1 MRRSGEAGGTIAR
14 LEGKALPASPK
25 AEAAGALASARS
37 GVRQLSAI
45 PAILLAAS
53 IVAVLYDGYRYPL
66 RINDSATS
74 STYRSTP
81 LSLQAGKYAILGAL
95 ALALIVVA
103 IRNRRDLA
111 RLTRA
116 DLILLSLGSFAL
128 LRALAASVS
137 THSTLSVRT
146 ILPLVCGIP
155 FALAGASWVHA
166 RAGRGAAFV
175 RAAATF
181 GAAVVLLHAATNV
194 VEMGLWA
201 AIGRLPALAY
211 SHGLVRFGG
220 VWDDPNSTAVFSA
233 LLITAVLGGALAG
246 RRRLATVAVAAALFN
261 LVVAWSFSGWLV
273 FVVGV
278 IGVGVPRLGWR
289 KVVTGLA
296 ALAVAVAA
304 IIGLA
309 AVTGTDVGSA
319 ASTKLKSARSRLGLD
334 HHLVHAHGVG
344 SWLVG
349 AARAPRVEDAFGTW
363 LSATGVVGV
372 VLLLVWLVVMLRWAV
387 AWGPVWIFVGSLG
400 LLAASLFVPL
410 FLVFPVGFFF
420 VILLAAGVNLPAS
433 DVAAGRVAG
442 ES

>member
-1 MRRSGEAGGTIAR
+1 MRRSGEASGTIAR
-14 LEGKALPASPK
+14 LEGKALTASPK

-53 IVAVLYDGYRYPL
+53 IVAVFYDAYRYPL
-66 RINDSATS
+66 RINDTATS
-74 STYRSTP
+74 STYHNTP

-95 ALALIVVA
+95 TLVLLVVVVRSRRELGRLSGADALL
-103 IRNRRDLA
+103 LA
-111 RLTRA
+111 
-116 DLILLSLGSFAL
+116 LGSFVL
-128 LRALAASVS
+128 LRAGAATVTTHAS
-137 THSTLSVRT
+137 TSVRT
-146 ILPLVCGIP
+146 ILPFLCGIP

-166 RAGRGAAFV
+166 KAGRSAAFV
-175 RAAATF
+175 RAAVVF
-181 GAAVVLLHAATNV
+181 GCAVVLLHAATNV

-201 AIGRLPALAY
+201 TTGRLPALAY

-220 VWDDPNSTAVFSA
+220 VWDDPNGTAAFSA

-334 HHLVHAHGVG
+334 HHLVHAHGIG

-372 VLLLVWLVVMLRWAV
+372 VLLLAWLVVMLRSAV

-420 VILLAAGVNLPAS
+420 VILLAGGVNLPAS